1 MEVLIVSCVRLESNK
16 KNLKRPSKNRY
27 SVFRFIFRIVFQI
40 ITVIILQ
47 NTIDMKQVSK
57 WRFW

>member
-1 MEVLIVSCVRLESNK
+1 MRSFGK
-16 KNLKRPSKNRY
+16 QQKNLKRPSKNRY
-27 SVFRFIFRIVFQI
+27 SVIRFIFRIVFQI